1 LAQLIHVVKSTL
13 ELKEGTLKVAG
24 LMHAFST
31 LIDSILNIPKAANT
45 GTAAAIPVSVSAV
58 AIFHFYLTNFA

>member
-13 ELKEGTLKVAG
+13 QLKEGALTVAG

-31 LIDSILNIPKAANT
+31 LIDSILNRPKAANT
-45 GTAAAIPVSVSAV
+45 STAAAVPVSVSAV
-58 AIFHFYLTNFA
+58 AIFLFYLTNFA

>member
-1 LAQLIHVVKSTL
+1 LAQLIHVVKSAL

>member
-1 LAQLIHVVKSTL
+1 LAQLIHVVKSAL

-45 GTAAAIPVSVSAV
+45 GTAATIPVSVSAV